1 MLTHRNFDI
10 LYKRTLLNQK
20 YIFGF
25 YDKRKQ
31 MVRKRQNDHFVEIQ
45 KTEVKKYVV
54 AKTNQP
60 QKLHHIKWEQ
70 TKGLSE
76 FQPFGQSTAGL
87 YPLVETRHLQSSL
100 LPEKFIPHTLI
111 ALFQMFPLFSVLDS
125 HEQSLLTGLAL
136 SSSA

>member
-45 KTEVKKYVV
+45 KTEVKKYV
-54 AKTNQP
+54 
-60 QKLHHIKWEQ
+60 
-70 TKGLSE
+70 G
-76 FQPFGQSTAGL
+76 
-87 YPLVETRHLQSSL
+87 SS
-100 LPEKFIPHTLI
+100 
-111 ALFQMFPLFSVLDS
+111 
-125 HEQSLLTGLAL
+125 
-136 SSSA
+136 